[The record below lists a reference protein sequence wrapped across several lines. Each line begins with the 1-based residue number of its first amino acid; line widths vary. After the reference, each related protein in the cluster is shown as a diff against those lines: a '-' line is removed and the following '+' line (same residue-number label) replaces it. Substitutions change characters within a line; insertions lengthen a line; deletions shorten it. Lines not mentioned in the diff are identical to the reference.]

1 VLTLR
6 PIDLAA
12 IERQLESSDAPV
24 ISVSVSTI
32 DAAYVDGLVP
42 GDRLQQEEAPGR
54 LHRQG
59 RPTDVAP
66 NAAPIRS
73 DVWVR
78 LFAFAF
84 VGLLCAAVIGFVSEI
99 RPLKP
104 DKPDY
109 GYDEALGTETSS
121 LSSANFVSNCSGD
134 SPATAGA
141 SKDGLDGRGVS
152 AIAAHAAESPTANFT
167 SRE

>member
-12 IERQLESSDAPV
+12 IERQLESSDAPI

-32 DAAYVDGLVP
+32 DPACADGLVP
-42 GDRLQQEEAPGR
+42 GDRLQQEQAQGR

-59 RPTDVAP
+59 RATDVAP
-66 NAAPIRS
+66 DAASIRS

-78 LFAFAF
+78 SFALAC
-84 VGLLCAAVIGFVSEI
+84 VGLLCATVIGFVSEI
-99 RPLKP
+99 RPLRP
-104 DKPDY
+104 DSSDY

-134 SPATAGA
+134 TLATAGA
-141 SKDGLDGRGVS
+141 SKEGLDGFALS
-152 AIAAHAAESPTANFT
+152 AIAAPADESPTANFT